1 MEKNLNFLDRNEFNY
16 SPSKEVVEALKNFD
30 INKLCFYTRIYDEG
44 KKSILSVFLSE
55 LYDIDETQVLLG
67 YGGED
72 ILKQAVHYFLT
83 QEDGNKTMLIPKFSW
98 WYYKSIADE
107 VNGHTLQYPLYEDGN
122 TFKYD
127 FETLKDM
134 IQKENPKILLLASP
148 NNPTGNGLTPKELD
162 ELLAEVPSQTV
173 VLIDEAYASFVSA
186 DTSYIKKLVN
196 KYPNLI
202 ISRTLSKFY
211 GLPGLRMGFG
221 FMSKELE
228 KFSRYSNKYLGYNR
242 ISEDI
247 AIAALKS
254 DAHYRNIAKLMNEDR
269 ERYEKEI
276 GVLPGFK
283 VYESVANFILI
294 KYPIELKEALQ
305 KAFAKQ
311 SYKVKFMNEPDI
323 NTHLRI
329 TLGRPEQNRIVIDTI
344 KKNSIQMKA
353 VILAAGIAS
362 RLRPLTDTTP
372 KCLLKIGE
380 RCLLERA
387 FDALIQNGF
396 DEFIIVTG
404 YRQQQIVD
412 FLQAH
417 YPTQDI
423 TFIYNDRYESTNNI
437 YSLWLTRS
445 YTDGQ
450 EILLLDSDIVF
461 DPQIVEKLLHSD
473 KDDILALNRHE
484 LGAEEIKVIVDDAQK
499 VVEISKVCS
508 ISDAIG
514 ESIGIEKMSAEY
526 TKALFRELEIMI
538 TAEGLDNI
546 FYERAFERLIP
557 QGYSFYVM
565 DTTEFFSA
573 ELDTVEDFQQA
584 QKLIPASLY

>member
-162 ELLAEVPSQTV
+162 ELLAEVPSPTV
-173 VLIDEAYASFVSA
+173 VLIDEAYASFVST

-305 KAFAKQ
+305 KAFAEQ
-311 SYKVKFMNEPDI
+311 SYKVKFMNEPDRYRY
-323 NTHLRI
+323 NQR
-329 TLGRPEQNRIVIDTI
+329 
-344 KKNSIQMKA
+344 NSIQMKA

-508 ISDAIG
+508 ISYAIG

>member
-173 VLIDEAYASFVSA
+173 VLIDEAYASFVST

-387 FDALIQNGF
+387 FDALIQNGI

-538 TAEGLDNI
+538 TTEGLDNI

>member
-173 VLIDEAYASFVSA
+173 VLIDEAYASFVST

-242 ISEDI
+242 IFEDI

-387 FDALIQNGF
+387 FDALIQNGI

-538 TAEGLDNI
+538 TTEGLDNI